1 MTSLRDLKARL
12 FTIIA
17 FLSLRKTCLVR
28 FNRHLLPSHS
38 ASWPISLQNPSGY
51 YLNCV
56 RFFYQGAPP
65 YLRAH
70 RSFFLHDHRGF
81 GEDAFHVMWHALFA
95 FFRPE
100 SFLEIGVYR
109 GQTLSLA
116 SLCSKEMEFPCSV
129 SGVSPFTESGDSVS
143 VYQKGLNYYEDTLK
157 NFRHFELPTP
167 NLIRG
172 FSTDS
177 DVLKF
182 IRHQKWPM
190 IYIDG
195 NHDYHVAREDFINCA
210 SVLTPQGI
218 IVLDDSGLSTTFDA
232 PFYATRGHPGPSKL
246 ATEVPGFGFR
256 EVLQVGHNRV
266 FQKIS

>member
-1 MTSLRDLKARL
+1 MNLLRPFKEFLFKVAAALALRRTRL
-12 FTIIA
+12 VHFDSQLIPA
-17 FLSLRKTCLVR
+17 
-28 FNRHLLPSHS
+28 HS
-38 ASWPISLQNPSGY
+38 SSWPLSLQNPSEY

-56 RFFYQGAPP
+56 RYFYQGSPRF
-65 YLRAH
+65 LREH
-70 RSFFLHDHRGF
+70 RSFFKHGSRGF

-116 SLCSKEMEFPCSV
+116 SLCSKEMGFSCSV

-157 NFRHFELPTP
+157 NFRHFKLPSP
-167 NLIRG
+167 NLVRG
-172 FSTDS
+172 FSTDP

-195 NHDYHVAREDFINCA
+195 NHDYAVAREDFINCA
-210 SVLTPQGI
+210 SVLTPKGI

-232 PFYATRGHPGPSKL
+232 PFYATRGHHGPSML
-246 ATEVPGFGFR
+246 AKEVPGFGFQ